1 MNFESLYIPI
11 GVPTFHLGKAQ
22 QEFEKSAELLKSICG
37 DITVP
42 NEILLD
48 INKLDEF
55 VNGKNPDLIVLQNV
69 TFANGAYTAELLRRF
84 NCPILLW
91 TLREPEDNGGRLCL
105 NSLTGA
111 FSAANTLKS
120 FNRSFEYVFGSPEEE
135 SVKEEIESVFS
146 AAKLK
151 KALKELNIAQI
162 GHTPQGFGFGR
173 ALDSEMAAVFG
184 ANVVSVEAREL
195 IDKAK
200 GFSDKE
206 IAPYLADAEKRINSL
221 QKIDKNNVSDFARL
235 YKAYDEF
242 TKENRIGA
250 LSSRCWPD
258 FFTAFGTPVCA
269 VLSILNDLGVASA
282 CEGDT
287 YGALSM
293 YIASF
298 LTGRSAFFGDP
309 VSLNESEN
317 SITFWHCGMAAC
329 SLARHDTGACA
340 GLHCNR
346 KIGPTLEFGCEPQEK
361 VTVFRVGRRSDGTFR
376 LFVCTGRVLDKPQQF
391 FGTNAVV
398 KPDCNAKEMI
408 HSAVK
413 GGWEPHFAIAMGD
426 ISRQIQALSSM
437 LCIEVERF

>member
-146 AAKLK
+146 AAKIK

-200 GFSDKE
+200 GFSDK
-206 IAPYLADAEKRINSL
+206 
-221 QKIDKNNVSDFARL
+221 
-235 YKAYDEF
+235 
-242 TKENRIGA
+242 
-250 LSSRCWPD
+250 
-258 FFTAFGTPVCA
+258 
-269 VLSILNDLGVASA
+269 
-282 CEGDT
+282 
-287 YGALSM
+287 
-293 YIASF
+293 
-298 LTGRSAFFGDP
+298 
-309 VSLNESEN
+309 
-317 SITFWHCGMAAC
+317 
-329 SLARHDTGACA
+329 
-340 GLHCNR
+340 
-346 KIGPTLEFGCEPQEK
+346 
-361 VTVFRVGRRSDGTFR
+361 
-376 LFVCTGRVLDKPQQF
+376 
-391 FGTNAVV
+391 
-398 KPDCNAKEMI
+398 
-408 HSAVK
+408 
-413 GGWEPHFAIAMGD
+413 
-426 ISRQIQALSSM
+426 
-437 LCIEVERF
+437 